1 MFLTEETGTG
11 EFYFLAFGFKKY
23 CSDEGLIY
31 RKGLAVTGESF
42 NSAAI
47 VSQNFL
53 VFKNDLGPQ
62 DEKYVLGLLKSP
74 DDEFC
79 VSVDDAEELAA
90 KYPEVRRFLD
100 AMGDAVDRRTKE
112 MLVLKEADIITL
124 NIWELSSLDR
134 LKALLLLKSKAIINE
149 KHAYRDESTYAGLA
163 NDYLMDDASNDEKE
177 IESFN

>member
-53 VFKNDLGPQ
+53 VFKND
-62 DEKYVLGLLKSP
+62 YVNTTVIYS
-74 DDEFC
+74 
-79 VSVDDAEELAA
+79 AA
-90 KYPEVRRFLD
+90 NGNYKAVRD
-100 AMGDAVDRRTKE
+100 
-112 MLVLKEADIITL
+112 
-124 NIWELSSLDR
+124 W
-134 LKALLLLKSKAIINE
+134 
-149 KHAYRDESTYAGLA
+149 
-163 NDYLMDDASNDEKE
+163 SN
-177 IESFN
+177 